1 MIPYQR
7 GQLETFRCCLTSP
20 KDATDKY
27 EAHSDSNTAEVA
39 QQFSRKNTPQPGR
52 LAPQAGQTA
61 LPSNTASHQPCKH
74 VFLLERGPMG
84 QTKAPPCAH
93 CNASALHACL
103 CLASPRGPSWGTL
116 NSPGRRSPTRLQCQ
130 HAGPNLLASA
140 LSRCQLQRL
149 HDAVHGAHCLL
160 CPASGRTHSALLRHL
175 LPPLCPR
182 AVLLQAG
189 RFQIRFCCWCW
200 CAGLTLS
207 FRSQLA

>member
-84 QTKAPPCAH
+84 QTKAPPYAH

-116 NSPGRRSPTRLQCQ
+116 RTPLAGAAQHVCSVSMQGPTCWRVPSAAANSSASTMLSTAPTVSSVLRPAGPTAPCSGTFCRRSAL
-130 HAGPNLLASA
+130 A
-140 LSRCQLQRL
+140 LSSCR
-149 HDAVHGAHCLL
+149 
-160 CPASGRTHSALLRHL
+160 PAG
-175 LPPLCPR
+175 
-182 AVLLQAG
+182 
-189 RFQIRFCCWCW
+189 
-200 CAGLTLS
+200 
-207 FRSQLA
+207 FRSGFAAGVGALG